1 MNNCEIINGGE
12 CDIDELTQKIFSEP
26 VKPPKSNHLSFD
38 NITLKEVFEA
48 LLTFTVN
55 GMKMKFSLDNKT
67 VDIEAL
73 TEENI
78 KELMGYLMSIG
89 FNLSIN
95 TYDIQEFSENI
106 FPWFVEFNNM
116 PYDEKETDLTKY
128 QYLIRKQKYYIIS
141 FSFMH

>member
-26 VKPPKSNHLSFD
+26 VKPPKSNQLSFD

-95 TYDIQEFSENI
+95 TYDIQEFSDNI

>member
-12 CDIDELTQKIFSEP
+12 CDIDELTQRIFSEP
-26 VKPPKSNHLSFD
+26 IKPAKSNQLSFD

-55 GMKMKFSLDNKT
+55 GMKMKYSLDNKT

-78 KELMGYLMSIG
+78 KELMGYVMSIG
-89 FNLSIN
+89 FNLIIN
-95 TYDIQEFSENI
+95 VYDIQEFSENI

-116 PYDEKETDLTKY
+116 PYDPNETDLTKY
-128 QYLIRKQKYYIIS
+128 QYLITKQKYYVIS
-141 FSFMH
+141 FSFIH